1 MSETVQ
7 SAVAIDAGERRH
19 VSVLFADMVGFTA
32 ALEGLGEEN
41 SFSFVR
47 LVYDKLASCV
57 REYDGS
63 VHAFGGD
70 SIMAVF
76 GITGTTED
84 AALKACR
91 AALSIHTCFAQAAD
105 QIETRFHVR
114 PVIRVGVSSGIAVVA
129 PVDTESTVLTTIGNT
144 VNLASRI
151 QTLAP
156 SGGCLICDATR
167 RLTEWQIDVEFDAA
181 RTIKGVA
188 KPQKLWRLLRVHE
201 RASRFDTSRGRG
213 LSPLVGRAANLAG
226 MRHALQQART
236 GLRAIDLVAE
246 AGLGKTRLIFEFLAP
261 LAPGDALV
269 VQGYCAAD
277 GQQTP
282 FRPFLDVTRDIFEIG
297 PELGPKTITERLE
310 NGLHRLGLLSDENLG
325 LLQNLLGLSPLEGSL
340 AGLDGV
346 LIGLRTRDLLPALL
360 AAQCRSR
367 PVVLLIED
375 IQWIDGASEEL
386 LANLVAGPAVAGL
399 LIIHT
404 RRPEYLPRW
413 LANAAIT
420 TQSLAPLAADD
431 IIRVAKAR
439 LGVDQLPDALVQ
451 QVTERG
457 GGNPLFSEEI
467 LGFLVEQGVL
477 RVEAGKAV
485 FDADAGE
492 TALPTSLLGLLA
504 ARLDRL
510 PLADRALLQV
520 AAVIGR
526 RFDPGLV
533 AAVATGTDDVD
544 GGLRRLEAQNI
555 IALDSDGHLYIFT
568 HALLRDCVYHGL
580 LPERRSR
587 LHLVVAS
594 ALEHRSAGRLAE
606 VAETLAHHF
615 AQTGR
620 KDLAFTYLTMAG
632 VKSLGVFSHADAE
645 RYFAA
650 ALQLYTAGPDCA
662 SEAEFA
668 DLLASYALC
677 LNMSLSVKAMIRLAG
692 EVIPILD
699 RIGDSREHALF
710 LHHYISCLICNG
722 RYMDALGVQQR
733 LSAMAGRLGDRKAT
747 AYALVSELSVST
759 YCAPLP
765 ASVFDAKR
773 AEVETALADLGDA
786 YLQNFFLATVGW
798 DEVCRGRVDRAHATA
813 ERLIAAGT
821 ALNDPRSLGYGT
833 AMQALIASVT
843 DDYELALAMSERA
856 LAVSRAKFEQAIAS
870 AARCGATVMLR
881 QADAVAVV
889 QSHLD
894 TCTANGWTMFQA
906 GPTLMLGIA
915 QVMNGRIGKG
925 LAMIEA
931 AIVRIE
937 REGFRASADWGRL
950 YLCEIYISILSGG
963 DRASAGV
970 LIRNGGALLKV
981 FMQGRR
987 RVAALIE
994 QVQSSR
1000 QLDPNGHNIGRAE
1013 AVLGLLHKLNGNR
1026 ALAEKHLLQAR
1037 RIIGVWGPSLLLT
1050 RITTALDELAA

>member
-1 MSETVQ
+1 MGCTV
-7 SAVAIDAGERRH
+7 
-19 VSVLFADMVGFTA
+19 
-32 ALEGLGEEN
+32 
-41 SFSFVR
+41 
-47 LVYDKLASCV
+47 
-57 REYDGS
+57 
-63 VHAFGGD
+63 
-70 SIMAVF
+70 
-76 GITGTTED
+76 
-84 AALKACR
+84 
-91 AALSIHTCFAQAAD
+91 
-105 QIETRFHVR
+105 
-114 PVIRVGVSSGIAVVA
+114 SGC
-129 PVDTESTVLTTIGNT
+129 S
-144 VNLASRI
+144 
-151 QTLAP
+151 
-156 SGGCLICDATR
+156 ATR
-167 RLTEWQIDVEFDAA
+167 TSGCC
-181 RTIKGVA
+181 RTCSVSN
-188 KPQKLWRLLRVHE
+188 R
-201 RASRFDTSRGRG
+201 
-213 LSPLVGRAANLAG
+213 
-226 MRHALQQART
+226 
-236 GLRAIDLVAE
+236 
-246 AGLGKTRLIFEFLAP
+246 
-261 LAPGDALV
+261 
-269 VQGYCAAD
+269 
-277 GQQTP
+277 
-282 FRPFLDVTRDIFEIG
+282 
-297 PELGPKTITERLE
+297 
-310 NGLHRLGLLSDENLG
+310 
-325 LLQNLLGLSPLEGSL
+325 PLEGSL

-399 LIIHT
+399 LIINT

-645 RYFAA
+645 RYLRCRFAA
-650 ALQLYTAGPDCA
+650 LHGRSRLRERGEQ
-662 SEAEFA
+662 FA

-699 RIGDSREHALF
+699 RIGDSRDYMPCF
-710 LHHYISCLICNG
+710 CIIIC
-722 RYMDALGVQQR
+722 
-733 LSAMAGRLGDRKAT
+733 
-747 AYALVSELSVST
+747 
-759 YCAPLP
+759 
-765 ASVFDAKR
+765 
-773 AEVETALADLGDA
+773 
-786 YLQNFFLATVGW
+786 
-798 DEVCRGRVDRAHATA
+798 
-813 ERLIAAGT
+813 AA
-821 ALNDPRSLGYGT
+821 
-833 AMQALIASVT
+833 
-843 DDYELALAMSERA
+843 
-856 LAVSRAKFEQAIAS
+856 
-870 AARCGATVMLR
+870 
-881 QADAVAVV
+881 
-889 QSHLD
+889 
-894 TCTANGWTMFQA
+894 
-906 GPTLMLGIA
+906 
-915 QVMNGRIGKG
+915 
-925 LAMIEA
+925 
-931 AIVRIE
+931 
-937 REGFRASADWGRL
+937 
-950 YLCEIYISILSGG
+950 
-963 DRASAGV
+963 
-970 LIRNGGALLKV
+970 
-981 FMQGRR
+981 
-987 RVAALIE
+987 
-994 QVQSSR
+994 
-1000 QLDPNGHNIGRAE
+1000 
-1013 AVLGLLHKLNGNR
+1013 
-1026 ALAEKHLLQAR
+1026 
-1037 RIIGVWGPSLLLT
+1037 
-1050 RITTALDELAA
+1050 